1 MEKYGTIPPRFTK
14 AWWSHYWYYYKFHFI
29 AIVCAIIMVASF
41 IHHIVTE
48 IHYDLKVQV
57 IASTPILD
65 ESIELLNKKIS
76 ELSADVNENGKVETI
91 VYHQPLLDTSPQNA
105 EYLSAIGTKIMADLT
120 IGDHYIYVGD
130 KAFVENY
137 GASGSFMPVSQ
148 WAGNISS
155 DKIYNDVAYSLSEN
169 ASFNDAGINPEDL
182 YIMVL
187 HLYQA
192 KKDDAEEIKA
202 HENALNTA
210 LSLIKE

>member
-14 AWWSHYWYYYKFHFI
+14 AWWAHYWYYYKFHFI
-29 AIVCAIIMVASF
+29 AIVCAVIMVASF

-48 IHYDLKVQV
+48 IHYDLKVQIV
-57 IASTPILD
+57 ASTPILD
-65 ESIELLNKKIS
+65 ESIELLNQKIS
-76 ELSADVNENGKVETI
+76 EISLDVTENGKVETL
-91 VYHQPLLDTSPQNA
+91 VYHQPLLDSSPQNA

-120 IGDHYIYVGD
+120 IGDHYIYIGD
-130 KAFVENY
+130 KTFVENY

-148 WAGNISS
+148 WAGTVSA
-155 DKIYNDVAYSLSEN
+155 DMIYNDVAYSLSQN
-169 ASFNDAGINPEDL
+169 TSFNDAGINSDDL

-202 HENALNTA
+202 HENAINTA